1 MAPTMPDI
9 TQLPALICLYD
20 DPSESVRREVLG
32 TLTGFGAELEASLN
46 KLPEKPEASKI
57 ASVLDA
63 VSRHV
68 QSQRAKDTPSLPTT
82 ESATL
87 DEDAVSPEDAGSP
100 APRYEEGQLVR
111 HRRYGYRGVVVAFD
125 RNCHAADDWYKSNR
139 TRPERNQP
147 WYHVLVDGAH
157 HVTYA
162 AQTSLLPD
170 ESMQAVGHPLVP
182 FFFKNFKDGCYQRND
197 RAWPAL
203 ES

>member
-1 MAPTMPDI
+1 MTDI
-9 TQLPALICLYD
+9 AQLPALICLYD
-20 DPSESVRREVLG
+20 DPSESVRHEVLG
-32 TLTGFGAELEASLN
+32 TLAGFGDELEASLN

-63 VSRHV
+63 VSQHV
-68 QSQRAKDTPSLPTT
+68 QSQHERDTPSPPTT

-87 DEDAVSPEDAGSP
+87 DEDAVSQEGAGDP

-125 RNCHAADDWYKSNR
+125 RSCHAADEWYESNR
-139 TRPERNQP
+139 TRPERDQP

-170 ESMQAVGHPLVP
+170 ESMQAVSHPLVP
-182 FFFKNFKDGCYQRND
+182 FFFKHFKDGSYERND